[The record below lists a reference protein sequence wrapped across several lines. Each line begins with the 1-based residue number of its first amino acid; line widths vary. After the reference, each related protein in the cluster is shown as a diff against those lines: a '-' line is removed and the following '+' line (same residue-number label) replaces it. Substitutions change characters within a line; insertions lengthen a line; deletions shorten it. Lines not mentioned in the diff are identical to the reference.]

1 MNKINW
7 LFLSR
12 KTYEQSRDHLL
23 LYINSSKG
31 RTYEQV
37 INDDPFLL
45 GEDSKGDLIDFF
57 NIDGIE
63 DVITSEGDHYTL
75 DSISDSL

>member
-45 GEDSKGDLIDFF
+45 GEDLDGNLIDFF
-57 NIDGIE
+57 DTGDTVEVLIDTDQHLI
-63 DVITSEGDHYTL
+63 
-75 DSISDSL
+75 DSH

>member
-12 KTYEQSRDHLL
+12 KTYEQSRDC
-23 LYINSSKG
+23 KG

-63 DVITSEGDHYTL
+63 DVITSEGDHYPL
-75 DSISDSL
+75 DSIS

>member
-7 LFLSR
+7 LFLRR
-12 KTYEQSRDHLL
+12 KTYEQSTD
-23 LYINSSKG
+23 YKG

-45 GEDSKGDLIDFF
+45 GEDVNGDLIDFF
-57 NIDGIE
+57 DTGDTVEVLIDTDQHLI
-63 DVITSEGDHYTL
+63 
-75 DSISDSL
+75 DSH

>member
-12 KTYEQSRDHLL
+12 ETYAQSTD
-23 LYINSSKG
+23 YKG

-45 GEDSKGDLIDFF
+45 GEDLDGNLIDFF
-57 NIDGIE
+57 DTGDTVEVLIDTDQHLI
-63 DVITSEGDHYTL
+63 
-75 DSISDSL
+75 DSH

>member
-12 KTYEQSRDHLL
+12 KTYAQSRDHLL

-31 RTYEQV
+31 HTYEQV

-45 GEDSKGDLIDFF
+45 GEDLDGNLIDFF
-57 NIDGIE
+57 NLEGIE
-63 DVITSEGDHYTL
+63 DVITPEGDHYTEVKAA
-75 DSISDSL
+75 

>member
-12 KTYEQSRDHLL
+12 ETYAQSRDHLL

-57 NIDGIE
+57 DTGDTVEVLIDTDQHLI
-63 DVITSEGDHYTL
+63 
-75 DSISDSL
+75 DSH

>member
-12 KTYEQSRDHLL
+12 KTYAQSTD
-23 LYINSSKG
+23 YKG

>member
-12 KTYEQSRDHLL
+12 KTYAQSRDHLL

-45 GEDSKGDLIDFF
+45 GEDLDGNLIDFF
-57 NIDGIE
+57 DTGDTVEVLIDTDQHLI
-63 DVITSEGDHYTL
+63 
-75 DSISDSL
+75 DSH

>member
-12 KTYEQSRDHLL
+12 ETYEQSRDHLL

-45 GEDSKGDLIDFF
+45 GEDLDGNLIDFF
-57 NIDGIE
+57 DTGDTVEVLIDTDQHLI
-63 DVITSEGDHYTL
+63 
-75 DSISDSL
+75 DSH

>member
-12 KTYEQSRDHLL
+12 KTYAQSTD
-23 LYINSSKG
+23 YKG

-45 GEDSKGDLIDFF
+45 GEDLDGNLIDFF
-57 NIDGIE
+57 DTGDTVEVLIDTDQHLI
-63 DVITSEGDHYTL
+63 
-75 DSISDSL
+75 DSH